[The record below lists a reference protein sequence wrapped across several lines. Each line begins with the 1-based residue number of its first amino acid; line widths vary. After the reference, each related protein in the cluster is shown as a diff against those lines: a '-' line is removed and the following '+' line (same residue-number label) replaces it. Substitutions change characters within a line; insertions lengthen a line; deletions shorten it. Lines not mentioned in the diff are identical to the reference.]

1 MSCVWTFC
9 EHFGFPG
16 HPVSGVVAV
25 LHWLS
30 FVPAVA
36 GNDPATVLTA
46 DSVERDIAYVP
57 EKGADP
63 RLMLTGKTLP
73 ATTESPK
80 V

>member
-1 MSCVWTFC
+1 
-9 EHFGFPG
+9 
-16 HPVSGVVAV
+16 VSGVVAV

-80 V
+80 VRLHAALPVPLCVSECT

>member
-1 MSCVWTFC
+1 M
-9 EHFGFPG
+9 
-16 HPVSGVVAV
+16 

-36 GNDPATVLTA
+36 GTDPATIYTA

-63 RLMLTGKTLP
+63 RLMLTGRTLP
-73 ATTESPK
+73 AVGVGSSK
-80 V
+80 VRWWGGRGSVSGWHR

>member
-1 MSCVWTFC
+1 
-9 EHFGFPG
+9 
-16 HPVSGVVAV
+16 VAV

-36 GNDPATVLTA
+36 GSDPATMLTA

-73 ATTESPK
+73 ATTENPK
-80 V
+80 VGSAQGRAELIKQA